1 MKRCIPISW
10 RCDGDYDCV
19 DEDDKTDE
27 ANCRK
32 YFFKFWVI
40 FQDYEKRLC
49 VMFYGSLA
57 IEGNVHRRILIKTW
71 RYILFKAFSFICEKN
86 PSNSPL
92 LVYFRYRTDF
102 PPKNFKPRKCESGS
116 ISDEFST
123 NQQAALCQTHSMV
136 T

>member
-1 MKRCIPISW
+1 
-10 RCDGDYDCV
+10 
-19 DEDDKTDE
+19 
-27 ANCRK
+27 
-32 YFFKFWVI
+32 
-40 FQDYEKRLC
+40 
-49 VMFYGSLA
+49 MFYGSLA
-57 IEGNVHRRILIKTW
+57 IEGNVHRRIPIKTW

-86 PSNSPL
+86 PSNSTF

-102 PPKNFKPRKCESGS
+102 PQKNFKPRKCESGS

>member
-1 MKRCIPISW
+1 
-10 RCDGDYDCV
+10 
-19 DEDDKTDE
+19 
-27 ANCRK
+27 
-32 YFFKFWVI
+32 
-40 FQDYEKRLC
+40 
-49 VMFYGSLA
+49 MFHGSLA

-102 PPKNFKPRKCESGS
+102 PQKKFKPRKCESGS